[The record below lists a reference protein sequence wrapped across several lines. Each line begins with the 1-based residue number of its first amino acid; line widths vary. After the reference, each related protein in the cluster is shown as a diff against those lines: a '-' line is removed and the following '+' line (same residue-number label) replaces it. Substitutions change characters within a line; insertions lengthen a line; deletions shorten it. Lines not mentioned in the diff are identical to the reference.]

1 MESDTVNG
9 LRSLLDIG
17 CSECCRRKIFAWLEG
32 DFFERQSSLQAPFGI
47 TNEDKQKGVVPLR
60 DRRKNYLRLDLS
72 PPPSKRKREPN
83 TDDLFSQQRAMKVII
98 PKSHNTPS
106 VRHQLDPWL
115 FQNINSDDRS
125 MIDRPQ
131 QDYNR
136 FGFEVSEMVEK
147 GELHENEF
155 VRIAFFFF
163 VLINVISLSSATVRV
178 LYEHFTKL

>member
-1 MESDTVNG
+1 
-9 LRSLLDIG
+9 
-17 CSECCRRKIFAWLEG
+17 
-32 DFFERQSSLQAPFGI
+32 
-47 TNEDKQKGVVPLR
+47 
-60 DRRKNYLRLDLS
+60 
-72 PPPSKRKREPN
+72 
-83 TDDLFSQQRAMKVII
+83 
-98 PKSHNTPS
+98 
-106 VRHQLDPWL
+106 
-115 FQNINSDDRS
+115 